1 MVKIPGTAIEA
12 EFHAPVGK
20 YPGLFYSSPSTYG
33 NMLSVNAG
41 SSSGLYVGGG
51 GINSGFEQALSA
63 QKTSLYATRHS
74 HLLHAVRNGG
84 ADIETYSDK
93 NPMGFSMVDISHV
106 IHNKNNSTPQGG
118 NDGVCFVDI
127 FGEDASGQSLCP
139 HGVAQNTGMLYA
151 CPPHGDNYADDAAFL
166 AAISQTGANT
176 VTSIGAY
183 NKIAV
188 ANHQPLISA
197 IRLCL
202 FSSVIFNPNK
212 VDKGKI
218 ALAIFDGMSQTL
230 VKDDCG
236 LTRVEMPYST
246 NPADPMFAAV
256 KTKIDP

>member
-1 MVKIPGTAIEA
+1 MVKIPGTAIDA

-20 YPGLFYSSPSTYG
+20 YPALFYASTSRYG

-51 GINSGFEQALSA
+51 GINSGFEHALSA
-63 QKTSLYATRHS
+63 QKTSAYATRHS
-74 HLLHAVRNGG
+74 HLLHTVRNGG
-84 ADIETYSDK
+84 ADIEAFSDK
-93 NPMGFSMVDISHV
+93 DPTVFSMVDTSHV
-106 IHNKNNSTPQGG
+106 IPNKNSSTPQGG
-118 NDGVCFVDI
+118 NDGVCFIDI
-127 FGEDASGQSLCP
+127 FGEDASGNSLCP

-151 CPPHGDNYADDAAFL
+151 CPPHGDNYADDTAFL

-183 NKIAV
+183 NKIAA
-188 ANHQPLISA
+188 ANNQPLISV

-202 FSSVIFNPNK
+202 FSSVIFNPNN

-218 ALAIFDGMSQTL
+218 AIAIFDGMTQAL

-236 LTRVEMPYST
+236 LTRVEIPYST

-256 KTKIDP
+256 KAKLDP